1 MRLQNLFENLPLA
14 WPDEVYSLLLQQP
27 GLRIER
33 IVSQG
38 QTSPE
43 GFWYDQPEDEVVFLL
58 QGAAQLQLAGE
69 AVIALKPG
77 DGLWIPAH
85 RLHRVV
91 WTDPTQ
97 ATVWLALF
105 SPPTPPS
112 AAAGTEG

>member
-1 MRLQNLFENLPLA
+1 MKFQNLFEDIPLA
-14 WPDEVYSLLLQQP
+14 WPDEVYNQLLQQP

-38 QTSPE
+38 QASPE
-43 GFWYDQPEDEVVFLL
+43 GFWYDQSEDEVVFLL

-85 RLHRVV
+85 RQHRVV

-105 SPPTPPS
+105 FPATLAS
-112 AAAGTEG
+112 AAPETEG